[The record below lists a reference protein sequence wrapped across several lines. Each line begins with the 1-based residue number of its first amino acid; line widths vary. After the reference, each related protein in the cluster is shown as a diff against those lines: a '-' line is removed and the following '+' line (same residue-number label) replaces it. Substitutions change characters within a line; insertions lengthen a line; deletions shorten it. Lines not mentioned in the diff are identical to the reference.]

1 MGQTSDIFNRL
12 DDIQKKAQKKGADH
26 VRVSYSGSEALSVSV
41 DNGEIERASR
51 TDNSSYGVTVY
62 IGDKTASVSINSSRP
77 DVIDSFVDKA
87 IFNAK
92 MQPDDPYAAL
102 IDASELADEYATL
115 DLCDPSVPSVD
126 ELVARAKTAC
136 DAALNTNKLI
146 VSATG
151 AASWS
156 KSARYIVASNGF
168 SGVNERSGSSV
179 QAVPLAHK
187 NGEQQTDYDFDS
199 QVYGADLKDPAV
211 LGAIAAE
218 RAAKSLGAQKIQAQ
232 TAPIIFDQRVSSSLI
247 DAFIGAM
254 YGSAVLQKE
263 SFLRGKLDQQV
274 FAPSISII
282 DDPLLDRCL
291 SSYAFDGDGIAAEKR
306 ILVDKG
312 VLQTWLFG
320 SYGARKFNAGEGTSF
335 KSTGHAGVEPSYYVE
350 PGALSPSEMI
360 AEVQDGFYINSLM
373 NLKINQFDGS
383 FSSPASG
390 FWIKDGKIAHAV
402 DGASIGGNILDLF
415 SQMEAASD
423 VNRLQHQEV
432 PTMRV
437 AQFKI
442 G

>member
-12 DDIQKKAQKKGADH
+12 DDIQKMAKKKGADH
-26 VRVSYSGSEALSVSV
+26 VRVSYSDSESVNVSV
-41 DNGEIERASR
+41 DSGEIERTGR
-51 TDNSSYGVTVY
+51 TDNSVYGVTVY
-62 IGDKTASVSINSSRP
+62 IGDKSEGVSINSSRP
-77 DVIDSFVDKA
+77 DVIESFIDKA

-92 MQPDDPYAAL
+92 LMPDDPYAAL
-102 IDASELADEYATL
+102 VERSELADEYATL
-115 DLCDPSVPSVD
+115 DLCDNTVPTVD

-136 DAALNTNKLI
+136 DAALNTNPLI
-146 VSATG
+146 VSATS

-156 KSARYIVASNGF
+156 KSVRYIVASNGF

-199 QVYGADLKDPAV
+199 QVYGADLKDSAI

-218 RAAKSLGAQKIQAQ
+218 RAAKSLGAQKIKAQ
-232 TAPIIFDQRVSSSLI
+232 SAPIIFDPRVSGSLI
-247 DAFIGAM
+247 GAFVGAM
-254 YGSAVLQKE
+254 AGNAVLQNK
-263 SFLRGKLDQQV
+263 SFLCGQLDKQV
-274 FAPSISII
+274 FAPSITII

-291 SSYAFDGDGIAAEKR
+291 DAYAFDGDGIAAEKR

-320 SYGARKFNAGEGTSF
+320 SYGARKFNAEKGTAY
-335 KSTGHAGVEPSYYVE
+335 KSTGHAGVNPAFYVE
-350 PGALSPSEMI
+350 PGAQSPDEMI

-373 NLKINQFDGS
+373 NLKINPFDGS

-390 FWIKDGKIAHAV
+390 FWIKDGKISHAV

-415 SQMEAASD
+415 SRMEAASD